1 MESVKTVNPEPTYI
15 TADNVISEELSAKLI
30 DLVDERGKRSEWSY
44 NPDCMEYQIANPFSK
59 VRGSNDEKIIDVL
72 PDLFSVGESF
82 LRHINFSFCNTV
94 CDIATGHHGFWILK
108 YDANGGF
115 DSHSDWDSGPNGIRP
130 PIVATAAVL
139 LNEGF
144 RGGEMVLYDSK
155 GNGSIIEQHRG
166 SGLVWDGFTQH
177 RVATITEGTRYA
189 LVIHYTGTIK

>member
-1 MESVKTVNPEPTYI
+1 
-15 TADNVISEELSAKLI
+15 
-30 DLVDERGKRSEWSY
+30 
-44 NPDCMEYQIANPFSK
+44 
-59 VRGSNDEKIIDVL
+59 
-72 PDLFSVGESF
+72 
-82 LRHINFSFCNTV
+82 
-94 CDIATGHHGFWILK
+94 
-108 YDANGGF
+108 
-115 DSHSDWDSGPNGIRP
+115 
-130 PIVATAAVL
+130 VATASVL